1 MKTSEF
7 KRQVAEIHPRWEAI
21 EKNDY
26 LQVVDGDGYILALV
40 YPGLLFDVNTN
51 WSGFTKLDDDLKEKL
66 LVLLVNYASTPI
78 DERGDVKR
86 FIVVLPEVDDNIRS
100 LYLTKDGIKSI
111 IPGADTAIYRHQTMT
126 ETEIKAIDKRYLVFA
141 KEIKPED
148 ITPDLPF

>member
-7 KRQVAEIHPRWEAI
+7 KNKVKAIRAGWEVL

-26 LQVVDGDGYILALV
+26 LQVIDDEGYILTEI
-40 YPGLLFDVNTN
+40 YPGIMFDVNTN
-51 WSGFTKLDDDLKEKL
+51 WKGFRKLSDDLKEKL